1 MAKLSDLVLRLYM
14 QCLHVCCFTSLA
26 KPIYTSLLE
35 FKTSLRL
42 TVFNSVTC
50 PDAWAFLYRLCG
62 RESTSKTKT
71 SQEITDRWASGLFG
85 IAVHNKPSNRCI
97 HNNEPLAGGA
107 TRNKLLKEFVQKVYQ
122 PAASYDDNKVACH
135 MLLVCACVCIA
146 TYMLPSCCCDCRS
159 SCCYDCPY
167 SFATIAI
174 NSHNSIKTIF

>member
-107 TRNKLLKEFVQKVYQ
+107 TRNKRLKEFVQKVYQ

-135 MLLVCACVCIA
+135 MLLVCACLHSYLHVAI
-146 TYMLPSCCCDCRS
+146 MLL
-159 SCCYDCPY
+159 
-167 SFATIAI
+167 
-174 NSHNSIKTIF
+174 